1 MSTALD
7 KFSLKGRTA
16 VVTGGSCGL
25 GYNMA
30 RILAA
35 AGAKVLISGRS
46 EPSLKQAAANLAKS
60 ENAQVVYATVDL
72 ADRESVKAFISK
84 ADELL
89 GQVDIYIGNAAML
102 STHQVDDLDEDLMDQ
117 ILATNLTAN
126 MLLTKYFSP
135 GMKKRGWG
143 RIIYISSIGAKRSGI
158 FGIGPYS
165 ATKAGLDAYART
177 ASVELGRSGITVNS
191 ILPGAYLTEMLQE
204 GLDSMGEEE
213 AKAFKQGL
221 PAMNSLGRLGNPE
234 EIEGLILLLASDAG
248 SYISGQ
254 SISADGGYSIKADPS

>member
-16 VVTGGSCGL
+16 VVTGGSRGL

-89 GQVDIYIGNAAML
+89 DSVVTRFQSRA
-102 STHQVDDLDEDLMDQ
+102 
-117 ILATNLTAN
+117 
-126 MLLTKYFSP
+126 
-135 GMKKRGWG
+135 
-143 RIIYISSIGAKRSGI
+143 
-158 FGIGPYS
+158 PY
-165 ATKAGLDAYART
+165 T
-177 ASVELGRSGITVNS
+177 
-191 ILPGAYLTEMLQE
+191 
-204 GLDSMGEEE
+204 
-213 AKAFKQGL
+213 
-221 PAMNSLGRLGNPE
+221 
-234 EIEGLILLLASDAG
+234 
-248 SYISGQ
+248 
-254 SISADGGYSIKADPS
+254 